1 MVHTLTVSSERA
13 VEIRELL
20 VSALSPALG
29 LPRLV
34 AWCLSY
40 AHPTSRQRER
50 VYASVE
56 PETTVEPHC
65 WAELDVRLPPNA
77 WTGGELPPGLTA
89 LLPVSCS
96 CLYALPLETGQPS
109 ERLLILTDH
118 PLTPAEQ
125 QQLQAVTRVIAS
137 HLNLWQAHTEQQA
150 QTTALA
156 DLLGSVEHQMR
167 QSLGLINL
175 YLSRLEGQSLTDEGQ
190 AVKGNLQATVA
201 DISDRL
207 DAILTASAVTHAPLA
222 TVDLQRLIRD
232 RGQTFAPSLQAQQIT
247 LQMPDHPVWLQAD
260 PHQLGQVIDN
270 LLCNAISFS
279 PIGGTIAWSWDA
291 FDGEVLVQICDQGP
305 GISPGAGLSIFQPGY
320 TERPQGHGW
329 GLTITQK
336 IVAAYGGRIWAN
348 NTPQGGAQFSV
359 IFPQIQPLQ

>member
-34 AWCLSY
+34 AWCMSY
-40 AHPTSRQRER
+40 EHPTSCQQER
-50 VYASVE
+50 ICESLDPEIAVE
-56 PETTVEPHC
+56 PSC
-65 WAELDVRLPPNA
+65 WTELDVRLPQNT
-77 WTGGELPPGLTA
+77 WTGGALPPGLTA
-89 LLPVSCS
+89 MLPASCPY
-96 CLYALPLETGQPS
+96 LYAWPVGAGQPS
-109 ERLLILTDH
+109 ARLLILTDC
-118 PLTPAEQ
+118 PLTPTEQ

-137 HLNLWQAHTEQQA
+137 HLDLWQAHTHQQTQA
-150 QTTALA
+150 AALA
-156 DLLGSVEHQMR
+156 DMLGSVEHQMR
-167 QSLGLINL
+167 QSLGLVNL
-175 YLSRLEGQSLTDEGQ
+175 YLSRLEGQSLTGEGQ

-201 DISDRL
+201 DITDRL
-207 DAILTASAVTHAPLA
+207 DAILTASAVTRPPLA

-232 RGQTFAPSLQAQQIT
+232 RSQTFAPSLQARQIT
-247 LQMPDHPVWLQAD
+247 LQMPDQAVWLEAD

-270 LLCNAISFS
+270 LLCNAIAFS
-279 PIGGTIAWSWDA
+279 PIGGTIVWSWDA
-291 FDGEVLVQICDQGP
+291 FDGEVLVQICDQGS

-336 IVAAYGGRIWAN
+336 IVAAYGGRICAN

>member
-40 AHPTSRQRER
+40 EHPTSRQKER
-50 VYASVE
+50 ICESLDPEVAVE
-56 PETTVEPHC
+56 PNC
-65 WAELDVRLPPNA
+65 WAELDVRLPQNA
-77 WTGGELPPGLTA
+77 WTGGELPSGLTA
-89 LLPVSCS
+89 LLPASCPY
-96 CLYALPLETGQPS
+96 LYTLPVETGQPS

-118 PLTPAEQ
+118 PLTSTEQ
-125 QQLQAVTRVIAS
+125 QQLQAVARVIAS
-137 HLNLWQAHTEQQA
+137 HFELWHTHTHQQA
-150 QTTALA
+150 QAAALA
-156 DLLGSVEHQMR
+156 DMLGSVEHQMR
-167 QSLGLINL
+167 QSLGLVNL
-175 YLSRLEGQSLTDEGQ
+175 YLSLLEGQSLTDEGQ
-190 AVKGNLQATVA
+190 TVKGNLQATVA
-201 DISDRL
+201 DITDRL
-207 DAILTASAVTHAPLA
+207 DAILTASAVSHPTLT

-270 LLCNAISFS
+270 LLCNAIAFS
-279 PIGGTIAWSWDA
+279 PVGGTIVWSWDA

-305 GISPGAGLSIFQPGY
+305 GISPGARLSIFQPGY
-320 TERPQGHGW
+320 TERPQGHGF
-329 GLTITQK
+329 GLTIVQK
-336 IVAAYGGRIWAN
+336 IVAAYGGRIWVN

-359 IFPQIQPLQ
+359 IFPQTQSLQ